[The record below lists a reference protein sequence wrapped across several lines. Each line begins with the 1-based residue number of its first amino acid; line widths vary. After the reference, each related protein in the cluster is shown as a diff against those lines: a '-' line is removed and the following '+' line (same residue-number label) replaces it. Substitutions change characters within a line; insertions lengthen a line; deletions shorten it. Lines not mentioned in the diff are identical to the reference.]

1 MDQSIITRYGTVVTR
16 LTMFKFQHSELV
28 FESEKSKHNLFHGVI
43 EKNLVALCLIQRILY
58 LKTIYIM
65 KTAMRKLHHCFHMM
79 RSNKL
84 FLGFNQNNM
93 LTIFSIKEI
102 CRNNYEIFFL

>member
-43 EKNLVALCLIQRILY
+43 EKKLSSSMSYPENLIP
-58 LKTIYIM
+58 KNNIYYEDSYEE
-65 KTAMRKLHHCFHMM
+65 AP
-79 RSNKL
+79 SL
-84 FLGFNQNNM
+84 FPYDEEQ
-93 LTIFSIKEI
+93 
-102 CRNNYEIFFL
+102 

>member
-43 EKNLVALCLIQRILY
+43 EKKLSSSMPYPENLIP
-58 LKTIYIM
+58 KNNIYYEDSYEE
-65 KTAMRKLHHCFHMM
+65 AP
-79 RSNKL
+79 SL
-84 FLGFNQNNM
+84 FPYDEEQ
-93 LTIFSIKEI
+93 
-102 CRNNYEIFFL
+102 